1 MRKAKNFLVNFGAR
15 ITRPPSG
22 SLYPAIIKATIFGL
36 AVLIVELYNFPW
48 PMSLG
53 FIVLALILYFNPLAN
68 ARRLFF
74 TFLFLL
80 IFTFLITTKFAIDI
94 PKTSAVYP
102 SVAFAVFFAALFYLL
117 IGIKQL
123 LFIRRAQAY
132 YLLYLSV
139 LYQGFLLYFAS
150 EKTDAL
156 PAIFKFLL
164 LVLFLFHIIREFFRI
179 NNQSKTRF
187 LTATVFSLTLVNLEI
202 IWAISLLPIEFTSAA
217 SLATLFAFLST
228 ETIRRY
234 FQEEL
239 TAKFLRYSLLVS
251 VSLFAVILAFSR
263 WTP

>member
-1 MRKAKNFLVNFGAR
+1 MQKAKNFLVNFGAR

-22 SLYPAIIKATIFGL
+22 SLYPAVIKATIFGL
-36 AVLIVELYNFPW
+36 AVLAVEMYGFPW
-48 PMSLG
+48 IMSFG
-53 FIVLALILYFNPLAN
+53 FVVLALILYFNPLAN

-80 IFTFLITTKFAIDI
+80 IFTFLITTKFAIDV
-94 PKTSAVYP
+94 PKTDMLFSA
-102 SVAFAVFFAALFYLL
+102 VAFAAFFGVLFYLL

-132 YLLYLSV
+132 YLLYLSI

-156 PAIFKFLL
+156 PAIIKSLL
-164 LVLFLFHIIREFFRI
+164 LILFLFHIIREFFRI
-179 NNQSKTRF
+179 NNQEKNRL
-187 LTATVFSLTLVNLEI
+187 LTATVFTLTLVNLEV

-228 ETIRRY
+228 EIIRRY
-234 FQEEL
+234 FQEGL
-239 TAKFLRYSLLVS
+239 TAKFLRYSLLVFIFLS
-251 VSLFAVILAFSR
+251 MIILVFSR